1 MYYVAIPIP
10 RSENYDADEHVMLS
24 GVNPDHPM
32 LCEGQ
37 QQQQQQ
43 QTHRKQSSVYSIYI
57 SLFFICERSN
67 QKPVMRQFI
76 GINSSQ

>member
-24 GVNPDHPM
+24 GVNPDHTM

-43 QTHRKQSSVYSIYI
+43 QTHRKQS
-57 SLFFICERSN
+57 
-67 QKPVMRQFI
+67 
-76 GINSSQ
+76 